1 MPFAS
6 SESRRENLL
15 AESIIENHFLDFAEK
30 RWKDLSKKIGV
41 TLKEIQEVFDYV
53 QTLNPRQHHSFSGKT
68 FLYSAGCGRG
78 SSGWHAA
85 CREL

>member
-1 MPFAS
+1 MKA
-6 SESRRENLL
+6 EGENLL

-53 QTLNPRQHHSFSGKT
+53 QTLNPRPASLFFRKNR
-68 FLYSAGCGRG
+68 LI
-78 SSGWHAA
+78 
-85 CREL
+85 